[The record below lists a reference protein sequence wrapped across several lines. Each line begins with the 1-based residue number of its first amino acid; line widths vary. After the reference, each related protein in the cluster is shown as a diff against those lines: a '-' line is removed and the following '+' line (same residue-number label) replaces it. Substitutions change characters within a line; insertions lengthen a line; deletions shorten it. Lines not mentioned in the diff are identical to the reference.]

1 METSRKFSKIRIG
14 LGVAAALLLG
24 RLFYIQIVNSKYKT
38 DALNNSIVYET
49 IYPPRGVIYDR
60 GGEVLVGNKATYDI
74 LVTPREVSAFDT
86 LGLARVLGVDV
97 DLVREKMAYY
107 RSYRTR
113 IGFKTLVFLKHVDED
128 AYMRFSEV
136 EYRFPGFRGQI
147 RTERMYPFNA
157 GGNLLGYVSEVDA
170 DFLKKHPEYKSGDNV
185 GRTGLE
191 AAREEELRGEKGYHI
206 YLRDSRNRVL
216 TSYNDGSEDKLAVPG
231 RDIVTT
237 IDAHLQQYGQELM
250 AGRTG
255 SLIAIEPSTG
265 EILALVSSPGIDVD
279 VLANMG
285 SHFDEISRDPGK
297 PLFNRTV
304 QASYPPGSVFKLVCG
319 LIGMQEGV
327 LSPWTQYSCSRG
339 YVYAPGKKLGCHE
352 HRSPL
357 NFTEAVR
364 MSCNAY
370 FCNVFKNVLENRRY
384 ESTAEAFDK
393 WESYV
398 RAFGFGS
405 KLGTDYPGELGGT
418 IPTSAYYDKIYGRGH
433 WKHSSVVSLSIGQ
446 GEIGATPLQIAN
458 LAAILA
464 NRGWYVTPHIIRDE
478 RSLDSA
484 RDDNPI
490 VISSSSSVIS
500 SSSSVISSEQ
510 SESRNLHS
518 TGIDS
523 KYFEYAVEGMWQA
536 VNMSVADGSTATLA
550 RVRGLDICGKTGTAQ
565 NPHGDDHSVFIC
577 FAPREN
583 PQIAVAAY
591 VENGGWGGSTAAPIA
606 SLLIEQYLNG
616 SIAPERQWLREWIK
630 VKE

>member
-1 METSRKFSKIRIG
+1 MDSNRKYNKIRIG
-14 LGVAAALLLG
+14 LAVFAALLLG
-24 RLFYIQIVNSKYKT
+24 RLFYIQIINDKFKT

-60 GGEVLVGNKATYDI
+60 SGEVLVGNQATYDI
-74 LVTPREVSAFDT
+74 LVTPREISTLDT
-86 LGLARVLGVDV
+86 LALARVLGVEPDF
-97 DLVREKMAYY
+97 VREKLDYY
-107 RSYRTR
+107 RTYRTR

-128 AYMRFSEV
+128 IYMRFSEV

-170 DFLKKHPEYKSGDNV
+170 DYIRKHPEYKGGDNV
-185 GRTGLE
+185 GRAGLE
-191 AAREEELRGEKGYHI
+191 AARETDLRGEKGYHI

-216 TSYNDGSEDKLAVPG
+216 TSYNDGEDDKLAVPG
-231 RDIVTT
+231 RDIHTT
-237 IDAHLQQYGQELM
+237 IDAHLQQYGQQLM
-250 AGRTG
+250 KGRKG

-265 EILALVSSPGIDVD
+265 EILALVSSPGIDVE

-285 SHFDEISRDPGK
+285 SNYDKLMSDPGK

-327 LSPWTQYSCSRG
+327 LSPSMRYGCSRG

-357 NFTEAVR
+357 SFSEAVR

-370 FCNVFKNVLENRRY
+370 FCNVFKNVLENKQY
-384 ESTAEAFDK
+384 SSTAEAFDK
-393 WESYV
+393 WASYV

-405 KLGTDYPGELGGT
+405 KLGTDYPGELGGN
-418 IPTSAYYDKIYGRGH
+418 IPSSTYYDKIYGRGH
-433 WKHSSVVSLSIGQ
+433 WRFSSVVSLSIGQ

-464 NRGWYVTPHIIRDE
+464 NRGWYITPHLLSDTEAE
-478 RSLDSA
+478 RH
-484 RDDNPI
+484 
-490 VISSSSSVIS
+490 
-500 SSSSVISSEQ
+500 E
-510 SESRNLHS
+510 
-518 TGIDS
+518 TGIER
-523 KYFEYAVEGMWQA
+523 KYFEPAVEGMYEA
-536 VNMSVADGSTATLA
+536 VNMTVADGATATLA

-565 NPHGDDHSVFIC
+565 NPHGDDHSVFVC

-591 VENGGWGGSTAAPIA
+591 IENGGWGGSTAAPIA

-616 SIAPERQWLREWIK
+616 EIAPEREWLREWIK